1 MAPSK
6 PAASP
11 APLTMGRRE
20 WAMLCAMAV
29 LWGCSFL
36 FFKMLAGKLPPFTVV
51 LGRVGIAAVT
61 LNLIMLALRRPLPTD
76 PRLWGAFLVMGLLNN
91 ALPFSLTATGIHYIP
106 SGLASILNASTP
118 IFTVVAAHFLTA
130 DDRLSG
136 NRVAG
141 VLAGFA
147 GVAILMGPS
156 AAGHVGGKALLGEAC
171 SIMASASAALAGIY
185 GRRFRALPPMTA
197 ATCQLTAAT
206 AIILPLA
213 LVFDRPW
220 SLPAPSLETWVAVF
234 GIALLSTV
242 LAFLLFFR
250 VLATAGA
257 TNLQLVTFLIPV
269 VAIALGAVFLHE
281 RLSPRVL
288 VGMAVI
294 ALGLLLIDGRPL
306 RWLRRRLG
314 GG

>member
-1 MAPSK
+1 MAAPDP
-6 PAASP
+6 PAAP
-11 APLTMGRRE
+11 APLQMGRRE
-20 WAMLCAMAV
+20 WAMLCVMAV

-36 FFKMLAGKLPPFTVV
+36 FFKMLAGRLPPFTVV

-61 LNLIMLALRRPLPTD
+61 LNLIMLALRRPLPRA
-76 PRLWGAFLVMGLLNN
+76 PRLWGAFAVMGLLNN

-118 IFTVVAAHFLTA
+118 VFTVVAAHFLTA
-130 DDRLSG
+130 DDKLSA

-141 VLAGFA
+141 VLAGLA
-147 GVAILMGPS
+147 GVAILVGPS
-156 AAGHVGGKALLGEAC
+156 AFGAGRGMALFGEAC
-171 SIMASASAALAGIY
+171 SIMASLAAALAGIY
-185 GRRFRALPPMTA
+185 GRRFRDVPPMTA
-197 ATCQLTAAT
+197 ATCQLTAST

-213 LVFDRPW
+213 LIVDRPW
-220 SLPAPSLETWVAVF
+220 TLAAPGPETWVALF

-250 VLATAGA
+250 ILATAGA
-257 TNLQLVTFLIPV
+257 TNLQLVTFLIP
-269 VAIALGAVFLHE
+269 ITSIGLGALILHE
-281 RLSPRVL
+281 RLSGRAF

-306 RWLRRRLG
+306 RALRRRL
-314 GG
+314 